1 MRSKAGNSGTVS
13 KKLFS
18 RIDRENGQDNPVYI
32 TNYLVEFFDQSDD
45 LWVKLREEFGP
56 LIKVVL
62 EKMLHWN
69 PEDRATAAELLE
81 HEFF

>member
-1 MRSKAGNSGTVS
+1 MRGKAENSGTNS

-18 RIDRENGQDNPVYI
+18 RIDKENGEDNPDYI
-32 TNYLVEFFDQSDD
+32 TNYLVEFFDQSDN
-45 LWVKLREEFGP
+45 LWIYLRAEFGP

-69 PEDRATAAELLE
+69 PEDRATAAELLD